1 MDCYLM
7 KIPENMKNAVKY
19 TVAFLS
25 GVSLLAFAGCNPL
38 DQAPTNK
45 FTDDTF
51 WSSADRAQSVVNM
64 AYNQM
69 YSHTKFLDDEALS
82 DNIFE
87 QRGGPDTRTI
97 RTGTANAST
106 GLFESEWK
114 WIYQGIKTCNVF
126 MDKVDLVPDLNEDSK
141 ADMIAQIKFI
151 RAYLYFRAVNF
162 YGAVPFFLSDIT
174 LDQSKTSVRTP
185 KSDIIPQLVSEVES
199 VIPVLPSRDELSAS
213 DNGKITKAAA
223 MVLLARIYMYNPDL
237 YPDWASEVADICDD
251 LIHNQAEYGTYSL
264 FTTADEHCSAYENLF
279 MSAYEYNSEVI
290 LDYSAMETI
299 KQWTTFNNLAPMAV
313 GSALIQRAPTR
324 ELVDDYLMFNGK
336 KIDESGSGYNESD
349 PYSNRDPRLLY
360 TIGCHGK
367 KWKDVNNNGAYTE
380 YTLDVLSNESK
391 DKFSVGSNSTP
402 TGFFV
407 RKYYDMGH
415 GPEFKQWN
423 NIIMMRYA
431 DVLLMYAEA
440 KHALGEFDQNVWD
453 ETIRPIR
460 ERAGFSEDVCAYPS
474 SLGSD
479 QMQDLI
485 RRERRCELA
494 LEGLRYYDILR
505 WNIGSDVLNC
515 NVRSS
520 SETGSVILDAR
531 VFSDRDKLWSIP
543 QSQLELVPTLLPNN
557 PGY

>member
-1 MDCYLM
+1 M

-126 MDKVDLVPDLNEDSK
+126 MDKVDLVPDLDEDSK
-141 ADMIAQIKFI
+141 AGMIAQIKFI

-185 KSDIIPQLVSEVES
+185 KADIIPQLVSEVES

-367 KWKDVNNNGAYTE
+367 IW
-380 YTLDVLSNESK
+380 

>member
-1 MDCYLM
+1 MVVL
-7 KIPENMKNAVKY
+7 
-19 TVAFLS
+19 LS
-25 GVSLLAFAGCNPL
+25 GAALLAIASCNSL

-82 DNIFE
+82 DNLYE
-87 QRGGPDTRTI
+87 QRGGPDTRAI

-126 MDKVDLVPDLNEDSK
+126 MDKIDLVPGMDASEK
-141 ADMIAQIKFI
+141 EYMIAQIRFI

-162 YGAVPFFLSDIT
+162 YGDVPFFLSDIT
-174 LDQSKTSVRTP
+174 LDESKTSVRTP
-185 KSDIIPQLVSEVES
+185 KEEIIPQLVSEVEA
-199 VIPVLPSRDELSAS
+199 VIPVLPSRDELAAA

-223 MVLLARIYMYNPDL
+223 MVLLARIYMYNPDI
-237 YPDWASEVADICDD
+237 YTDWAEKVADICDE

-264 FTTADEHCSAYENLF
+264 FTTSDEHCSAYENLF
-279 MSAYEYNSEVI
+279 MAAYEYNSEVI

-299 KQWTTFNNLAPMAV
+299 KQWTTFNNLAPMTV

-324 ELVDDYLMFNGK
+324 ELVDDYLMLNGRA
-336 KIDESGSGYNESD
+336 IDEDGSGYNEGD

-360 TIGCHGK
+360 TVGCHGK
-367 KWKDVNNNGAYTE
+367 IWKDVNNSGAYTE
-380 YTLDVLSNESK
+380 YTLDVTGENSK

-415 GPEFKQWN
+415 GQEFKQWN

-440 KHALGEFDQNVWD
+440 KLETGAFDETVWN

-460 ERAGFSEDVCAYPS
+460 ERAGFGADACAYPS
-474 SLGSD
+474 LGQD
-479 QMQDLI
+479 AMRDLI

-520 SETGSVILDAR
+520 VETGSVVLDAR
-531 VFSDRDKLWSIP
+531 VFTDRDRLWSVP

>member
-1 MDCYLM
+1 
-7 KIPENMKNAVKY
+7 MKNIIRY
-19 TVAFLS
+19 TAAFLS
-25 GVSLLAFAGCNPL
+25 GASLLALAACNSL

-87 QRGGPDTRTI
+87 QRGGPDTRAI
-97 RTGTANAST
+97 RTGTATAST

-126 MDKVDLVPDLNEDSK
+126 MDKVDLVPDMDADTK
-141 ADMIAQIKFI
+141 ADMVAQIKFI
-151 RAYLYFRAVNF
+151 RVYLYFRAVNF
-162 YGAVPFFLSDIT
+162 YGAVPFFMSDIT
-174 LDQSKTSVRTP
+174 LDQSKESVRTP
-185 KSDIIPQLVSEVES
+185 KTEIIPQLVSELES
-199 VIPVLPSRDELSAS
+199 IIPVLPSRDDLSAA

-223 MVLLARIYMYNPDL
+223 MVLLARIYMYNPDM
-237 YPDWASEVADICDD
+237 YADWAKKVADICDD

-264 FTTADEHCSAYENLF
+264 FTTSDEHCSAYENLF
-279 MSAYEYNSEVI
+279 MAAYEYNSEVI

-324 ELVDDYLMFNGK
+324 ELVDDYLMANGK
-336 KIDESGSGYNESD
+336 QIDENGSGYNESD

-360 TIGCHGK
+360 TVGCHGK
-367 KWKDVNNNGAYTE
+367 IWKDVNNSGAYTE
-380 YTLDVLSNESK
+380 YTVDVTGSESK

-415 GPEFKQWN
+415 GQEFKQWN

-440 KHALGEFDQNVWD
+440 KHALGEFGENEWN
-453 ETIRPIR
+453 ETIKPIR
-460 ERAGFSEDVCAYPS
+460 ERAGLNADACAYPS
-474 SLGSD
+474 LSTD
-479 QMQDLI
+479 AMTDLI

-515 NVRSS
+515 NVYSS
-520 SETGSVILDAR
+520 YETGSIVLDTR
-531 VFSDRDKLWSIP
+531 VFTDRDKLWSVP

>member
-1 MDCYLM
+1 M